1 MKQPSSE
8 SMERKDEAPWTSALA
23 PCAYGMGPNR
33 HTITSPLMWSSSGP
47 KASFFYIKKT
57 RNRASPVAR
66 AALEDLPE
74 TDLPAAFA
82 LRR

>member
-8 SMERKDEAPWTSALA
+8 SVERKNEAPLTSDLA

-33 HTITSPLMWSSSGP
+33 HTITSPLMWSSNGP
-47 KASFFYIKKT
+47 KASNLKKKNANPGKSG
-57 RNRASPVAR
+57 RE